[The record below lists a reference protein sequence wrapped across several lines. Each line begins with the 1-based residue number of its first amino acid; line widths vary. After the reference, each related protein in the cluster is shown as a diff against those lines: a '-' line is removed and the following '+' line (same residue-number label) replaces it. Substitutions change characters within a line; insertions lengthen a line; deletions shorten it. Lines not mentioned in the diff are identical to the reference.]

1 MRYCINCH
9 AQLTDEDVFCM
20 KCGTKVEVAERLSAD
35 ESIALAKSLEQKY
48 EQWGTLKDEIDELER
63 ELPRYQLP
71 AKPVRYSAFKFFWP
85 FLIYSQIAQLVVCV
99 IFIVVLFSSGS
110 ASRYLDDTDSLKTI
124 MTFFALLATGATL
137 IIGGIYAGKKRDR
150 KNSELIASEN
160 SVLDKKHKI
169 ESRLIELKSRRSIL
183 EQELRQYNGWIP
195 VSMRSAF
202 YIKRARSYIENG
214 EASDLYE
221 AVMLLQ
227 R

>member
-1 MRYCINCH
+1 
-9 AQLTDEDVFCM
+9 M

-169 ESRLIELKSRRSIL
+169 ESRLIELKSRRSML